1 MHKNPPLISLSL
13 ATEEKYVQNF
23 FINHVLVTK
32 SSWIAPRRTFS
43 MSSCNEVAKT
53 EHSFLMRLVACQN
66 NFCSFMCHTARA
78 IFQKLVCS
86 FSFLLLLP
94 GNSANG
100 LLYYLQSLLGSFLNM
115 NSMLC
120 SYLDCNLHA
129 YSFSNWLHYFTLCCT
144 EFYEP
149 LIHPKANMLVL

>member
-1 MHKNPPLISLSL
+1 MHKNPPLFSLSV
-13 ATEEKYVQNF
+13 APEEKYVQTLL
-23 FINHVLVTK
+23 INHLLVTK
-32 SSWIAPRRTFS
+32 SSWIACCCTFS
-43 MSSCNEVAKT
+43 MSSCNEVAKN
-53 EHSFLMRLVACQN
+53 EHHFLMRLVVCQN
-66 NFCSFMCHTARA
+66 NFCSFRHHIARA
-78 IFQKLVCS
+78 VFQKLVCS

-100 LLYYLQSLLGSFLNM
+100 LLYYLQSLPGSFLNM
-115 NSMLC
+115 NSTLC

-149 LIHPKANMLVL
+149 LIHPKANILVL

>member
-1 MHKNPPLISLSL
+1 MPRCQSYISETCLL
-13 ATEEKYVQNF
+13 F
-23 FINHVLVTK
+23 FIFVIVT
-32 SSWIAPRRTFS
+32 R
-43 MSSCNEVAKT
+43 
-53 EHSFLMRLVACQN
+53 
-66 NFCSFMCHTARA
+66 
-78 IFQKLVCS
+78 
-86 FSFLLLLP
+86 
-94 GNSANG
+94 NSANG

-149 LIHPKANMLVL
+149 LIYPKANMLVL